1 MNRREAFKRLGFG
14 MGALIVTPSV
24 ISLLQSCQSE
34 PDFIPVFLGPKDG
47 KSLLKIVGLIIPSDQ
62 QIPGAKELGIYTF
75 VDAYWKQ
82 MLPEKEQNFVRVG
95 FTALNNT
102 FTAMFGK
109 EMHLG
114 TLEEFDQLLT
124 KYLKSSKEQ
133 QIEYNVKIGEYM
145 EAVLKDSSVQLDRD
159 SATFAMLSGI
169 RGLTIRG
176 WKLHEEIGK
185 NVLWYNPIPG
195 EYQGCIP
202 ADEAGNGNI
211 MTLES

>member
-14 MGALIVTPSV
+14 MGALIVTPSI
-24 ISLLQSCQSE
+24 ISLLQSCQNDPE
-34 PDFIPVFLGPKDG
+34 FIPVFLNPKDG
-47 KSLLKIVGLIIPSDQ
+47 KSLREIVGLIIPSDQ
-62 QIPGAKELGIYTF
+62 QIPGAEELGIYTF

-82 MLPEKEQNFVRVG
+82 MLPEEEQDFVRVG
-95 FTALNNT
+95 FASLNDV
-102 FTAMFGK
+102 FTDMFGK
-109 EMHLG
+109 EMQEG
-114 TLEEFDQLLT
+114 TQEEFDQLLA

-145 EAVLKDSSVQLDRD
+145 EAILKDSSAQLDRD

-202 ADEAGNGNI
+202 ADEAGNGYI

>member
-14 MGALIVTPSV
+14 MGALIVTPSI
-24 ISLLQSCQSE
+24 ISLLQSCQNDPE
-34 PDFIPVFLGPKDG
+34 FIPVFLNPKDG
-47 KSLLKIVGLIIPSDQ
+47 KSLREIVGLIIPSDQ
-62 QIPGAKELGIYTF
+62 QIPGAEELGIYTF

-82 MLPEKEQNFVRVG
+82 MLPEEEQDFVRVG
-95 FTALNNT
+95 FASLNDV
-102 FTAMFGK
+102 FTDMFGK
-109 EMHLG
+109 EMQEG
-114 TLEEFDQLLT
+114 TQEEFDQLLA

-145 EAVLKDSSVQLDRD
+145 EAVLKDSSAQLDRD

-202 ADEAGNGNI
+202 ADEAGNGYI